1 MADRAGGIGYLLKD
15 RVMHVADFLEAVHR
29 VAGGGTAL
37 DPDVVAQLLS
47 RRRQDGPLERLTPRE
62 REVLA
67 LMAEGRSNKGIRER
81 LYLSP
86 KTVEAH
92 VTHILTKLDIR
103 ESHDDHRR
111 VIAVLTY
118 LRSS

>member
-1 MADRAGGIGYLLKD
+1 
-15 RVMHVADFLEAVHR
+15 
-29 VAGGGTAL
+29 
-37 DPDVVAQLLS
+37 
-47 RRRQDGPLERLTPRE
+47 
-62 REVLA
+62 
-67 LMAEGRSNKGIRER
+67 MAEGRSNKGIRER

-103 ESHDDHRR
+103 ESHDDHCR